1 MTRIRLAALAL
12 ALMLNPAAAHASDG
26 WMEWLEKLSGPG
38 PFGGK
43 FPGWQVPVYCWPN
56 QSILCWNDDGEAGKT
71 VLLLHFGRSSTGL
84 QRVFDDTPND
94 IRDIHALAIDP
105 AVMFRLHRVMEVGA
119 SLAFIRFS
127 GDRVDP
133 FWKVGLTPVRITYT
147 PLALVPAE
155 GKWKVARRILKI
167 WVEETYLAGS
177 LNGADFGN
185 PSSAFKS
192 NGEWKTRW
200 GAIIDLTPLL
210 SLRR

>member
-1 MTRIRLAALAL
+1 MREIRILDAI
-12 ALMLNPAAAHASDG
+12 NYTPD
-26 WMEWLEKLSGPG
+26 
-38 PFGGK
+38 F
-43 FPGWQVPVYCWPN
+43 
-56 QSILCWNDDGEAGKT
+56 AGYK
-71 VLLLHFGRSSTGL
+71 
-84 QRVFDDTPND
+84 
-94 IRDIHALAIDP
+94 
-105 AVMFRLHRVMEVGA
+105 
-119 SLAFIRFS
+119 
-127 GDRVDP
+127 
-133 FWKVGLTPVRITYT
+133 KVGLTPVRITYT